1 MTTTAWKTP
10 FWPEGVARTIS
21 DYHYPLARILDNTA
35 QKYPEHTFTLFN
47 GKARTYAQAKDTA
60 NRVANFL
67 ARYGIRKGDRVALFL
82 PNIPQFPEIFF
93 GILKVGAV
101 CVNCNPMYTAAELNH
116 QLGDSGARMIFCMD
130 HPTLYDTAVAAID
143 QTDVET
149 VVICNIKSYL
159 PSAQAF
165 IGGLLGKIPK
175 ASTHLP
181 GHLNFDDIVAD
192 AAPTPPL
199 VDIDPEKDTAVM
211 LYTGGTTGTPKGAE
225 LTHTNFTYDLK
236 AAHEFF
242 QIDHGQGESPEPFRP
257 GGEHTIV
264 GVLPW
269 YHSFGL
275 TGAMLFAVF
284 SGNKLIC
291 IPDPRAGKPAFTG
304 LLKAVVKH
312 KPTFMP
318 GVPTL
323 FVAITNHPHLK
334 KYDLSTIKA
343 CISAGAPMP
352 PEVCRQFEE
361 KTGAV
366 LFEVYGLTETAP
378 CVTSNPATKEHRKV
392 GSIGFPIPGT
402 DVKIVDIDT
411 GTIILPPGE
420 EGELAVCGP
429 QVMKGYWKRPDA
441 NAETFKTLDGK
452 RYFLTGDIGRID
464 ENGYIS
470 ITDRKKDMIIVSG
483 FNVYPREIEDILY
496 TYPGVALAAV
506 VGVPDETRGET
517 VKAFIKL
524 KPEHIATQE
533 EIILFC
539 KDKMAGYKRPRIVE
553 FTDDIPVSS
562 VGKVLR
568 RALKEKKQPCSPL
581 D

>member
-1 MTTTAWKTP
+1 MTTTTWKTP
-10 FWPEGVARTIS
+10 FWPEGVSRTIA
-21 DYHYPLARILDNTA
+21 DYHYPLPRILDDTA

-47 GKARTYAQAKDTA
+47 GRARTYAQARDTA

-67 ARYGIRKGDRVALFL
+67 GQYGIQKGDRVALFL

-93 GILKVGAV
+93 GILKAGAV
-101 CVNCNPMYTAAELNH
+101 CVSCNPMYTTSELNH
-116 QLGDSGARMIFCMD
+116 QLSDSGARMIFCMD
-130 HPTLYDTAVAAID
+130 HSTIYDNTVAAID

-159 PSAQAF
+159 PRAQAF
-165 IGGLLGKIPK
+165 IGGLLGKLPK
-175 ASTHLP
+175 ASRHLP

-192 AAPTPPL
+192 AAPSPPL

-211 LYTGGTTGTPKGAE
+211 LYTGGTTGVPKGAE
-225 LTHTNFTYDLK
+225 LTHTNFIYDLK

-242 QIDHGQGESPEPFRP
+242 QISHGPGESSESLRP
-257 GGEHTIV
+257 GGEHTIL

-275 TGAMLFAVF
+275 TGAMLFSVF
-284 SGNKLIC
+284 SANKLVC
-291 IPDPRAGKPAFTG
+291 IPDPRAGKPPFTD
-304 LLKAVVKH
+304 LLKTVVKYN
-312 KPTFMP
+312 PTFMP

-323 FVAITNHPHLK
+323 FAAITTHPHLK
-334 KYDLSTIKA
+334 KYDLSAIKA
-343 CISAGAPMP
+343 CICAGAPMP

-378 CVTSNPATKEHRKV
+378 CVTSNPATRAHRKI

-411 GTIILPPGE
+411 GTTTLSRGE

-441 NAETFKTLDGK
+441 NAEIFKILDGK
-452 RYFLTGDIGRID
+452 KYFLTGDIARID
-464 ENGYIS
+464 EEGYLF

-483 FNVYPREIEDILY
+483 FNVYPREIEDVLY
-496 TYPGVALAAV
+496 SHPCVALAAV
-506 VGVPDETRGET
+506 VGIPDEKQGEI
-517 VKAFIKL
+517 VKAFVTL
-524 KPEHIATQE
+524 KPDHTVSEKELID
-533 EIILFC
+533 FC
-539 KDKMAGYKRPRIVE
+539 KERLTGYKRPRFIE
-553 FTDDIPVSS
+553 FTDDLPMSN

-568 RALKEKKQPCSPL
+568 RALK
-581 D
+581 